1 MIAGKTYHLRV
12 DFNGGQIT
20 VYENQVQQFTV
31 QDDAYVRGQFGLRT
45 WRTQALF
52 ENERIQ
58 PAQPRCFVVM
68 PFASELGFVY
78 HTIKEVIESYQ
89 IACERADEVYLSSPV
104 MEDVKQRISEA
115 DLVLVDF
122 TGRNPNVYYE
132 AGLADAFKKDWI
144 VLAQTSDDMTFD
156 VRHIRSIRY
165 SNTMGADIRLRDD
178 LNQALRGLGYKL
190 PPATR

>member
-1 MIAGKTYHLRV
+1 M
-12 DFNGGQIT
+12 D
-20 VYENQVQQFTV
+20 
-31 QDDAYVRGQFGLRT
+31 
-45 WRTQALF
+45 
-52 ENERIQ
+52 
-58 PAQPRCFVVM
+58 
-68 PFASELGFVY
+68 
-78 HTIKEVIESYQ
+78 
-89 IACERADEVYLSSPV
+89 
-104 MEDVKQRISEA
+104 DVKQRISEA

-178 LNQALRGLGYKL
+178 LHQALRGLGYKL